1 MIKTKQRAHLR
12 SLANPLKPS
21 LTIGKGEIDDSLLKA
36 IDNALTAHELIKIK
50 VLPTCEMGLDALLE
64 ELCVKTKS
72 EPVNRLGRILTLYR
86 HNEKKKDTI
95 VLPA

>member
-1 MIKTKQRAHLR
+1 MISTKQRAYLR

-21 LTIGKGEIDDSLLKA
+21 LTIGKGEIDDSLLKT

-50 VLPTCEMGLDALLE
+50 VLPTSEKGLDVLLE
-64 ELCVKTKS
+64 ELSAKTQS
-72 EPVNRLGRILTLYR
+72 EPVNRLGRVLTLYR
-86 HNEKKKDTI
+86 HNEKKKDAI